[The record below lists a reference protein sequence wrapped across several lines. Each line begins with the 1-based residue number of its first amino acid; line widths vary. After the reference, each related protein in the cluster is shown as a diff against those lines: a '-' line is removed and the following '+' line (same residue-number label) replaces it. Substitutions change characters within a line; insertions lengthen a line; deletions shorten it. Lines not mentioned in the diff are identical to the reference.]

1 MFAKVLERFGL
12 GSSCCAG
19 GEAVEAR
26 AATQSACIALVG
38 SPNVGKSVLFGN
50 LTHTYVTVSNYP
62 GTTVEITRGHADVGG
77 RSYEVIDTP
86 GMYSMLP
93 LSEEERVG
101 RDILFGRRPEVV
113 LHVVDA
119 KNLERMLIF
128 TVQLIETGLP
138 VALVVNLLD
147 EAEARGLSV
156 DIESLRRDLGI
167 PVVGTV
173 CPTGRGMAELR
184 RVIADGI
191 PAAPVDRFRYPARVG
206 ASIESYVERISGL
219 LHADY
224 ALSRR
229 ALALL
234 LLQEDEGTRRL
245 VSGSDPATYD
255 EICAVVREAE
265 GTFAQPIDYV
275 LTMARRDWADAAE
288 SRAVHQDGRRQ
299 TAWQERLSRLLVRP
313 LTGVPIL
320 LVVLY
325 LGLYKVVGQ
334 FGAGTVVDFMERRV
348 FQGWLNPALTHLAQ
362 ALIPWPWLQSLFVGD
377 YGMLTLGLRYAV
389 AIILPVITLFFLI
402 FALIEDVGYL
412 PRLALL
418 LDRVFKKIGL
428 SGRAV
433 IPMVLGF
440 ACDTMATMVTR
451 TLSTRRERLIAIVVL
466 SVAVPCSAQLGVI
479 LALLSKVPGALVLWA
494 GVMLAAGLVA
504 GFLAS
509 RVIPGR
515 PAPFYVEIP
524 PLRWPK
530 LSNVLAKTL
539 ARAKWYLQEI
549 VPLFVAASLLI
560 WVGQLTGIFALVI
573 AVLKYPVSWM
583 GLPPSTASAFLFGF
597 FRRDYGVAGL
607 YDQAGALTGV
617 QLLVATVALTLFM
630 PCIAHFLI
638 TVKERGWKT
647 GLAIAALTLTISF
660 AVGTALSHVLNAL
673 RVTL

>member
-1 MFAKVLERFGL
+1 MIAKVLEKIGL
-12 GSSCCAG
+12 GSSCCGSG
-19 GEAVEAR
+19 GAVEAP
-26 AATQSACIALVG
+26 AGPKAACIALVG

-50 LTHTYVTVSNYP
+50 LTRTYVTVSNYP
-62 GTTVEITRGHADVGG
+62 GTTVEVTRGHADVGG
-77 RSYEVIDTP
+77 RSYDVIDTP

-93 LSEEERVG
+93 LSEEERVA
-101 RDILFGRRPEVV
+101 RDILFERRPEVV

-119 KNLERMLIF
+119 KNLGRMLIF
-128 TVQLIETGLP
+128 TVQLIEAGLP

-147 EAEARGLSV
+147 EAEARGLTV

-173 CPTGRGMAELR
+173 CTAGRGMAELR
-184 RVIADGI
+184 KVIADGI
-191 PAAPVDRFRYPARVG
+191 PPAPADRFRYPSRLG
-206 ASIESYVERISGL
+206 ASIESYVERLEGL
-219 LHADY
+219 LRADY

-234 LLQEDEGTRRL
+234 LLQEDEGTRRV
-245 VSGSDPATYD
+245 VSAADPETYD
-255 EICAVVREAE
+255 EMCGVVREAE
-265 GTFAQPIDYV
+265 GAFAQPVDYV
-275 LTMARRDWADAAE
+275 LTMARRDWAAATE
-288 SRAVHQDGRRQ
+288 SRAVHQQGRGQ

-320 LVVLY
+320 LLVLY

-334 FGAGTVVDFMERRV
+334 FGAGTVVDFMEHRV
-348 FQGWLNPALTHLAQ
+348 FQGWLNPLLTHLTQ
-362 ALIPWPWLQSLFVGD
+362 AVIPWPWLQSLFVGD

-389 AIILPVITLFFLI
+389 AIILPVIVLFFLI
-402 FALIEDVGYL
+402 FAFIEDVGYL

-479 LALLSKVPGALVLWA
+479 IALLSQVPGALVLWA
-494 GVMLAAGLVA
+494 VVMLAVALAAGYM
-504 GFLAS
+504 AS

-524 PLRWPK
+524 PLRLPK
-530 LSNVLAKTL
+530 LRNILAKTL

-560 WVGQLTGIFALVI
+560 WVGQLTGIFGLVI
-573 AVLKYPVSWM
+573 DVLKYPVSWM

-607 YDQAGALTGV
+607 YDQAGGLSGV

-647 GLAIAALTLTISF
+647 GLTIAALTLVISF
-660 AVGTALSHVLNAL
+660 SVGAALSHILIAL
-673 RVTL
+673 KVTL